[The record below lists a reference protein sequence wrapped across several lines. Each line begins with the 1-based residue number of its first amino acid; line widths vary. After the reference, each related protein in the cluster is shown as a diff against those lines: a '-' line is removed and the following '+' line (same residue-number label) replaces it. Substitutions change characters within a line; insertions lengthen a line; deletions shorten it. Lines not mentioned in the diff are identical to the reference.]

1 MTNLEILKNTFKKKK
16 SKNILEVGCNVGL
29 VTKTLSKIPNI
40 GILSIDNNKQHVS
53 IAKKKLKFEKNIKFK
68 VINFFDLKESQKFDV
83 IIFREFFNI
92 LNYKKNKQIIRKSEK
107 ILNDKGFIILIDF
120 YKSVTTRSNLL
131 QIFIKSK
138 KPTKNLNKFV
148 ENQNDF
154 NKYFKKE
161 KWKIK
166 IFNKDLLDQHV
177 STVSKILEM
186 IYPVKY
192 TVFAYKKK

>member
-16 SKNILEVGCNVGL
+16 YKNILEVGCNVGL

-40 GILSIDNNKQHVS
+40 GILSIDNNKHHVN

-138 KPTKNLNKFV
+138 KPTKNSNKFV

-161 KWKIK
+161 KWKIE

-192 TVFAYKKK
+192 TLFAYKKK

>member
-1 MTNLEILKNTFKKKK
+1 M
-16 SKNILEVGCNVGL
+16 
-29 VTKTLSKIPNI
+29 
-40 GILSIDNNKQHVS
+40 
-53 IAKKKLKFEKNIKFK
+53 
-68 VINFFDLKESQKFDV
+68 
-83 IIFREFFNI
+83 
-92 LNYKKNKQIIRKSEK
+92 
-107 ILNDKGFIILIDF
+107 IDF

-154 NKYFKKE
+154 NKFLKKE
-161 KWKIK
+161 KWKIE

-192 TVFAYKKK
+192 IFF